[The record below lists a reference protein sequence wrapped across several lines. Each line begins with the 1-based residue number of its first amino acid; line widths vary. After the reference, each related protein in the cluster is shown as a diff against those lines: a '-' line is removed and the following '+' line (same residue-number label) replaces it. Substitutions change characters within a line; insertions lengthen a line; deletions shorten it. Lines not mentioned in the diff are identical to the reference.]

1 MALIRM
7 QIEADA
13 SELCLQ
19 PWGLIFQ
26 QGLRMVMYE
35 KPKQKKEKGE
45 KNKQDV
51 GNDGKKGDRKKKHRK
66 KNNKHEKRSSEDIE
80 ENLIVHGIKGND
92 TLFLNEEMSK
102 SIWLPERVIFHGFIF
117 HF

>member
-1 MALIRM
+1 
-7 QIEADA
+7 
-13 SELCLQ
+13 
-19 PWGLIFQ
+19 
-26 QGLRMVMYE
+26 MVMYE

-117 HF
+117 HFLIYQLF